1 MQKKSVW
8 RPPKVSLDQGRR
20 SSVSRRSSASL
31 DLDILQAAAEGG
43 ESEEARADRSCLRTS
58 PRPWKKQGETIS
70 KGHRNYELMLNLQLG
85 IRCLSVLHCCRH
97 GHQEHRRLSARAC
110 FAAAPSPRW
119 LARLHVLAPYS
130 VGGFLQMYVGFKVK

>member
-1 MQKKSVW
+1 M
-8 RPPKVSLDQGRR
+8 
-20 SSVSRRSSASL
+20 SRRSSASL

-58 PRPWKKQGETIS
+58 SCMRTPPMPRKKQGETIS

-130 VGGFLQMYVGFKVK
+130 VGGFLQM